1 MYISG
6 SFPGVPG
13 PHMPP
18 AGGNQLFGNSAAEMT
33 DAIHMV
39 EAMHSFDEA
48 EDYFYGD
55 LGWDRE
61 SDDVKEF
68 MAIIKNHFL

>member
-1 MYISG
+1 
-6 SFPGVPG
+6 
-13 PHMPP
+13 
-18 AGGNQLFGNSAAEMT
+18 MT

-61 SDDVKEF
+61 SDDVKDF